1 MDAKESSLQLINRFD
16 ASKAKGVNAIIQIK
30 ATGEG
35 NNTHAI
41 IIKDGKAEVVD
52 GLVDNPN
59 ATIDVSA
66 QDWVAINNGDLDP
79 TMAFMSGKLRV
90 GGDMG
95 LMMRFQ
101 TIFGV

>member
-41 IIKDGKAEVVD
+41 IIKDGKWIMNENSAIVPYII
-52 GLVDNPN
+52 DNVYCKKK
-59 ATIDVSA
+59 I
-66 QDWVAINNGDLDP
+66 L
-79 TMAFMSGKLRV
+79 
-90 GGDMG
+90 
-95 LMMRFQ
+95 
-101 TIFGV
+101 

>member
-41 IIKDGKAEVVD
+41 IIKDGKA
-52 GLVDNPN
+52 
-59 ATIDVSA
+59 
-66 QDWVAINNGDLDP
+66 
-79 TMAFMSGKLRV
+79 FLRIFSQIFQNESN
-90 GGDMG
+90 
-95 LMMRFQ
+95 RF
-101 TIFGV
+101 FK